1 MNLKITAPAI
11 ISGRI
16 KLPAS
21 KSISNRMLLLSELA
35 ERKIQLTNIS
45 DCDDTFV
52 MLRALK
58 RGSIIDKSPCTHD
71 TRVQGALN
79 EQSEVVDIMAAGTA
93 MRFLT
98 AYYATREGAD
108 IVITGT
114 ERMRHR
120 PIRLLVDA
128 LRSLGAIIDYE
139 GEQGYPPLRIKGKKL
154 DGGSISL
161 PGNVSSQY
169 ISALLM
175 TAPTMKKGLTLHIEG
190 ETISRPYINITLS
203 LMRRFGIT
211 IDEPDESTYIIH
223 AGEYSGGDYLI
234 ENDWSAASYWY
245 EALALADEG
254 ELLLEGLFADS
265 LQGDSCVSRLFAPL
279 GVATEFSGND
289 AVLRKTQK
297 AIARYDADLT
307 ECPDLAQ
314 TMVAACC
321 AMGVPFRFG
330 GLQSLRIKETDRLLA
345 LRQELA
351 KFGFHIEERQG
362 SILEWDGQKGEPTQ
376 DIAIKTYDDHRMAMC
391 LAPLALLKSG
401 LQILDA
407 QVVSKSYPTFW
418 QDLKSM
424 GYGAEGL

>member
-1 MNLKITAPAI
+1 MNIEITAPRTLAA
-11 ISGRI
+11 RI

-35 ERKIQLTNIS
+35 ERKIKLTNIS

-52 MLRALK
+52 MLRAL
-58 RGSIIDKSPCTHD
+58 
-71 TRVQGALN
+71 N
-79 EQSEVVDIMAAGTA
+79 ERPEVVDIMAAGTA

-98 AYYATREGAD
+98 AYYATHEGTD

-128 LRSLGAIIDYE
+128 LRSLGANISYE
-139 GEQGYPPLRIKGKKL
+139 GEEGYPPLRIEGRRL
-154 DGGSISL
+154 EGGDICL

-175 TAPTMKKGLTLHIEG
+175 VAPTMVKGLTLHIEG
-190 ETISRPYINITLS
+190 ETISRPYINITLN
-203 LMRRFGIT
+203 LMRRFGIV
-211 IDEPDESTYIIH
+211 IDEPDEQTYIVH
-223 AGEYSGGDYLI
+223 AGEYSGGDSLI

-254 ELLLEGLFADS
+254 EVVLEGLFADS

-279 GVATEFSGND
+279 GVATEFRGND
-289 AVLRKTQK
+289 AVLRKTAK
-297 AIARYDADLT
+297 SIGRYVADLT

-314 TMVAACC
+314 TMVATCC
-321 AMGVPFRFG
+321 GMGVPFRFS

-351 KFGFHIEERQG
+351 KLGCDIVEHDG
-362 SILEWDGQKGEPTQ
+362 SILEWNGQCDANVQPQ
-376 DIAIKTYDDHRMAMC
+376 AIDTYDDHRMAMC
-391 LAPLALLKSG
+391 MAPLSRCRSKL
-401 LQILDA
+401 IIRDA

-418 QDLKSM
+418 QDLKSA
-424 GYGAEGL
+424 GYGAEEL